1 MDKTLERVEDI
12 SGRESSMQQ
21 AARRASAVCVLGEVR
36 MLSCKV
42 AGEIKL
48 PVHSITRPHRRVYIP
63 RESYIT
69 LHKRHQTGK
78 IWNILRFEVYLS
90 ADPYTVKGQLGLEAN
105 QQEGAG
111 LAQG

>member
-1 MDKTLERVEDI
+1 M
-12 SGRESSMQQ
+12 
-21 AARRASAVCVLGEVR
+21 CVLGEVG

-42 AGEIKL
+42 AGEINL
-48 PVHSITRPHRRVYIP
+48 PVQRITRPQRRVYIP
-63 RESYIT
+63 RESYII

-78 IWNILRFEVYLS
+78 IWNILHFEVYLS
-90 ADPYTVKGQLGLEAN
+90 ADIYIFKGQLGLEAN